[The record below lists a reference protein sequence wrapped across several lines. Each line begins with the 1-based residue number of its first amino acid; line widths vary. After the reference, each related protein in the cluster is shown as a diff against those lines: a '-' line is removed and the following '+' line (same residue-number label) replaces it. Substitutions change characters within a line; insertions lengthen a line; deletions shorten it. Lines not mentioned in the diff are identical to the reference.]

1 MGTISPVASRNVIK
15 ALDMAD
21 TGMYRD
27 DKGRKIIETT
37 GAEAFL
43 KGIGFQP
50 RNVKEVQD
58 ASGEV
63 QRAKSQYILA
73 SSEIRA
79 KMAQAIFVNDNDLK
93 QAARDDITTWN
104 TNNPGQRMTL
114 NMPAV
119 LRRVREMRKS
129 KEQRMADTAPKAIR
143 AQVREQLR
151 DNLQ

>member
-1 MGTISPVASRNVIK
+1 
-15 ALDMAD
+15 
-21 TGMYRD
+21 
-27 DKGRKIIETT
+27 
-37 GAEAFL
+37 
-43 KGIGFQP
+43 
-50 RNVKEVQD
+50 
-58 ASGEV
+58 
-63 QRAKSQYILA
+63 
-73 SSEIRA
+73 
-79 KMAQAIFVNDNDLK
+79 MAQAIFVNDNDLK